1 MERATRVVS
10 AIAVGVGVIIFA
22 LSVLAAGMN
31 PGEGFLFALG

>member
-10 AIAVGVGVIIFA
+10 AIAVGVGVIIFG

-31 PGEGFLFALG
+31 PGKGSSSPSG